1 LEEKEEEEEENLN
14 LPFPSAPIVRLM
26 KENMD
31 NHKLIRKRVKEEMN
45 LWLGRLCA
53 DVSKKMNESP
63 YPTIDYPLFK
73 QAILQYENVEEL
85 KKEKERIVASL
96 QKIKLDCDS
105 LIRDLDRKFEDDKE

>member
-1 LEEKEEEEEENLN
+1 LVKEQENKQKEDVE

-31 NHKLIRKRVKEEMN
+31 EHKLIRKRVKQEMN
-45 LWLGRLCA
+45 MWLGRLCA

-73 QAILQYENVEEL
+73 QAIAQYENVEEL

-96 QKIKLDCDS
+96 DRIKLDCDS
-105 LIRDLDRKFEDDKE
+105 LIRDLGRKFDDE